1 MGIGG
6 VFGTTTN
13 GECESIENGAKER
26 VKRLERVPSGR
37 SMRENCK
44 KILAAIETL
53 AVIERS

>member
-37 SMRENCK
+37 SYR
-44 KILAAIETL
+44 
-53 AVIERS
+53 